1 MPPASVCR
9 PCAGSG
15 ETGDS
20 LSKTRIIFV
29 LVLAVVLWAIA
40 SMMARAEVRILE
52 SPGGEVGPFLNLFEK
67 VRTSGERVVID
78 GPCLSACT
86 LVLSI
91 VPNERICVTRRAV
104 LGFHAA
110 RSIDR
115 RGRLYAEP
123 EASQLVLEAYPD
135 PVRSWIIRRGGLTS
149 HLLLLRGR
157 ELAAMY
163 RRCR

>member
-1 MPPASVCR
+1 VN
-9 PCAGSG
+9 G
-15 ETGDS
+15 

-29 LVLAVVLWAIA
+29 LLLAVALWAIA
-40 SMMARAEVRILE
+40 TMMARAEVRILE
-52 SPGGEVGPFLNLFEK
+52 SPGGEVGPFLDLFEK
-67 VRTSGERVVID
+67 VRDSGERVVID

-86 LVLSI
+86 LVLSM
-91 VPNERICVTRRAV
+91 VPSERICVTRRAV

-123 EASQLVLEAYPD
+123 EASKLVLEAYPD

-157 ELAAMY
+157 ELAAMD

>member
-1 MPPASVCR
+1 MN
-9 PCAGSG
+9 G
-15 ETGDS
+15 

-52 SPGGEVGPFLNLFEK
+52 SPGGEVGPFLDLFEK
-67 VRTSGERVVID
+67 VRESGERVVID

-86 LVLSI
+86 LVLSM

-123 EASQLVLEAYPD
+123 EASKLVLEAYPD

-157 ELAAMY
+157 ELTAMY